1 MKILWLKDQKVGHEK
16 QVLAILKRLQEKIPK
31 MELIEI
37 DVNISFIKN
46 LLLFLSKIHPSIS
59 LKPDVIIGAG
69 TGTHLEMLRIKQKF
83 NNEPKIICV
92 MKPSIFLKQFDLVFA
107 PRHDFNNE
115 IPKNVFVYQGS
126 IVEPKIYDDLDDNI
140 LVLIGGENKH
150 FPFCIEKI
158 LNQIKFIESN
168 NEFTNKKIL
177 IFNSRRTPE
186 KLNTV
191 LKDWSKQ
198 SNNLNFMDY
207 QNSVSLSNYMGKSSY
222 TFVTPD
228 SVNMIFESLSSLS
241 KTYVFST
248 DTQND
253 TKVTKLIK
261 NLVNNNSLGCIEK
274 NDFPKDSYFIKH
286 PQLNLVLNE
295 LKKIVDH
302 FLNFLQKQ
310 NF

>member
-126 IVEPKIYDDLDDNI
+126 LS
-140 LVLIGGENKH
+140 LIH
-150 FPFCIEKI
+150 I
-158 LNQIKFIESN
+158 
-168 NEFTNKKIL
+168 
-177 IFNSRRTPE
+177 
-186 KLNTV
+186 
-191 LKDWSKQ
+191 
-198 SNNLNFMDY
+198 
-207 QNSVSLSNYMGKSSY
+207 
-222 TFVTPD
+222 
-228 SVNMIFESLSSLS
+228 
-241 KTYVFST
+241 
-248 DTQND
+248 
-253 TKVTKLIK
+253 
-261 NLVNNNSLGCIEK
+261 
-274 NDFPKDSYFIKH
+274 
-286 PQLNLVLNE
+286 
-295 LKKIVDH
+295 
-302 FLNFLQKQ
+302 
-310 NF
+310 

>member
-1 MKILWLKDQKVGHEK
+1 
-16 QVLAILKRLQEKIPK
+16 
-31 MELIEI
+31 
-37 DVNISFIKN
+37 
-46 LLLFLSKIHPSIS
+46 
-59 LKPDVIIGAG
+59 
-69 TGTHLEMLRIKQKF
+69 
-83 NNEPKIICV
+83 
-92 MKPSIFLKQFDLVFA
+92 
-107 PRHDFNNE
+107 
-115 IPKNVFVYQGS
+115 
-126 IVEPKIYDDLDDNI
+126 
-140 LVLIGGENKH
+140 
-150 FPFCIEKI
+150 
-158 LNQIKFIESN
+158 
-168 NEFTNKKIL
+168 
-177 IFNSRRTPE
+177 
-186 KLNTV
+186 
-191 LKDWSKQ
+191 
-198 SNNLNFMDY
+198 MDY

>member
-16 QVLAILKRLQEKIPK
+16 QVHVILERLQENIPK
-31 MELIEI
+31 IELIEV

-69 TGTHLEMLRIKQKF
+69 SGTHLEMLRIKQKF
-83 NNEPKIICV
+83 NNEPKIICI

-107 PRHDFNNE
+107 PRHDFNSA

-126 IVEPKIYDDLDDNI
+126 IVEQKIYDDLDDNI
-140 LVLIGGENKH
+140 LVLLGGENKH
-150 FPFCIEKI
+150 FIFSIEKI

-168 NEFTNKKIL
+168 HEFMNKKIL
-177 IFNSRRTPE
+177 IFNSRRTPK
-186 KLNTV
+186 KLNAL
-191 LKDWSKQ
+191 LKDWSEQ

-207 QNSVSLSNYMGKSSY
+207 HKSISLSNYMGKSFY

-241 KTYVFST
+241 KTYVFSSE
-248 DTQND
+248 TQNN
-253 TKVTKLIK
+253 TKVTKLIN
-261 NLVNNNSLGCIEK
+261 NLVDKNSLGRIEE

-286 PQLNLVLNE
+286 PKSNLALNE
-295 LKKIVDH
+295 LEKIVDH
-302 FLNFLQKQ
+302 LLNFLQKQ